1 MHVEER
7 SVSEI
12 IQQRPTAVSYAE
24 NSLAPSRRARS
35 FSRRSKPSISPQSPL
50 AWRTNRR
57 KQPSCP
63 NSASAPG
70 VATICPRGNLIA
82 PPPLRTPRRGGRR
95 LARGTTART
104 PRGPLPP
111 TSGRT
116 QGTEPRDIPWDRER
130 GKTRRVRSYRPRG
143 LQLRGR
149 DLSPPLARQEQEPV
163 GAVTPE
169 GPPAAARAP
178 PPPVVL
184 VHQPVALPVE
194 KLPASLDQLLEVRPG
209 DLHGDPPAHC
219 FPLPLEPGLYALP
232 VEGRGAVGPVV

>member
-1 MHVEER
+1 MHVDER
-7 SVSEI
+7 SASEI

-70 VATICPRGNLIA
+70 VATMRPSGNLIA
-82 PPPLRTPRRGGRR
+82 PPPLRTPRRRGGHRP
-95 LARGTTART
+95 ARGTTARI

-111 TSGRT
+111 KSGRT
-116 QGTEPRDIPWDRER
+116 RGTEPRDIAWDRGRATTHR
-130 GKTRRVRSYRPRG
+130 GLSYRPRG
-143 LQLRGR
+143 VPLSGR
-149 DLSPPLARQEQEPV
+149 DTPPPLAGLKREPF

-169 GPPAAARAP
+169 G
-178 PPPVVL
+178 
-184 VHQPVALPVE
+184 
-194 KLPASLDQLLEVRPG
+194 
-209 DLHGDPPAHC
+209 
-219 FPLPLEPGLYALP
+219 
-232 VEGRGAVGPVV
+232 